1 MGNSKRQQ
9 RTITFKKVEMKIQ
22 IDKIVLLIFILSGFA
37 REVVFAQNGTS
48 FVKQPVNLN
57 QFLQVVGE
65 NNLEYAAEKY
75 NVQISEAAIEMARV
89 VPDPT
94 LSFDWLENREEKNRS
109 GFGYSSELGTTLE
122 FGKRRAR
129 IGLAESELSL
139 TQAQLDDYF
148 RNLRA
153 DAALVFLEAEKQH
166 QLYMIKEKSHL
177 TMKKLADADSIRL
190 ELGSIMETDAIQ
202 SKLEAGMLMN
212 DRLQAAANRRNAL
225 HQLNLMAG
233 VAALDTLFVPQIEM
247 DGIIR
252 SFNLNSLIEV
262 AVQNRSDVVSARL
275 YMEVSEKNT
284 VLVKRER
291 KMDLDVKL
299 GLEDGYTVPNSGS
312 GAKIFSAGV
321 GIPLKFSNFNK
332 GEIDAAELFEQQT
345 EKQYTF
351 VTQKITNEI
360 VTAHQN
366 FLSTEKQVINFQ
378 ENLLQ
383 QSEQVLKGKIYSYDR
398 GETSLLEVLNA
409 QRTFNEI
416 QSSYIE
422 ILVDNYMALVELE
435 RAAGIWDMNF

>member
-1 MGNSKRQQ
+1 M
-9 RTITFKKVEMKIQ
+9 
-22 IDKIVLLIFILSGFA
+22 
-37 REVVFAQNGTS
+37 VFAQNDTS
-48 FVKQPVNLN
+48 FIKQPVSLN
-57 QFLQVVGE
+57 QFLQVVSE
-65 NNLEYAAEKY
+65 NNLEFAAEKY
-75 NVQISEAAIEMARV
+75 NVQISEAAIEAARV

-94 LSFDWLENREEKNRS
+94 FSFDWLENREEKNRS

-139 TQAQLDDYF
+139 TQAELDDYF

-153 DAALVFLEAEKQH
+153 DAALTFLEAEKQH
-166 QLYMIKEKSHL
+166 QLYLIKQKSYT

-190 ELGSIMETDAIQ
+190 SLGSIMETDAIQ

-212 DRLQAAANRRNAL
+212 ELLQAAANRRNAL

-233 VAALDTLFVPQIEM
+233 VAALDTLFVPQIQL

-252 SFNLNSLIEV
+252 SFDLNGLIDV

-275 YMEVSEKNT
+275 NMEVSGKNT
-284 VLVKRER
+284 ALVKRER

-299 GLEDGYTVPNSGS
+299 GLEDDYTVPNSGS
-312 GAKIFSAGV
+312 GAKIFTAGV
-321 GIPLKFSNFNK
+321 GIPLKFSNLNK
-332 GEIDAAELFEQQT
+332 GEIDAAEYYEQQT
-345 EKQYTF
+345 AKQYTF
-351 VTQKITNEI
+351 VKQKITNEI
-360 VTAHQN
+360 VTAYQN

-383 QSEQVLKGKIYSYDR
+383 QSEHVLKGKIYSYDR

-422 ILVDNYMALVELE
+422 TLVENYRALVELE
-435 RAAGIWDMNF
+435 RAAGIWDIQF

>member
-1 MGNSKRQQ
+1 
-9 RTITFKKVEMKIQ
+9 MKIY
-22 IDKIVLLIFILSGFA
+22 KIVLLSFILTFA
-37 REVVFAQNGTS
+37 GKMVFAQNNTS
-48 FVKQPVNLN
+48 FVKQPVNLTE
-57 QFLQVVGE
+57 FLQMVSK
-65 NNLEYAAEKY
+65 NNLEFAAEKY

-94 LSFDWLENREEKNRS
+94 FSFDWIENREEKNRS
-109 GFGYSSELGTTLE
+109 GFGYASELGTTLE

-129 IGLAESELSL
+129 IALAKSELSL

-153 DAALVFLEAEKQH
+153 DATLTFLEAKKQQ
-166 QLYMIKEKSHL
+166 QLYLIKQKLFL
-177 TMKKLADADSIRL
+177 TMKKLADADSVRL
-190 ELGSIMETDAIQ
+190 KLGSIMKTDAIQ

-212 DRLQAAANRRNAL
+212 ELLQADANRQNAL

-233 VAALDTLFVPQIEM
+233 VVSLDTLFSPLIKM

-252 SFNLNSLIEV
+252 SFDLNSLVEV

-275 YMEVSEKNT
+275 NMEVSEKNT

-299 GLEDGYTVPNSGS
+299 GIENDYSIPNSGS
-312 GAKIFSAGV
+312 GAKIITAGV

-332 GEIDAAELFEQQT
+332 GEIDAAKLLEQQT

-351 VTQKITNEI
+351 VAQKIANEI
-360 VTAHQN
+360 AAAYQN

-378 ENLLQ
+378 KNLLQ

-409 QRTFNEI
+409 QRTFNEV

-422 ILVDNYMALVELE
+422 ILADNYMALVELE
-435 RAAGIWDMNF
+435 RTAGIWDVQF